1 MENTEI
7 AIMSKKTRVGRPAK
21 SEADQ
26 WIMVPVRLPP
36 GMVERLDNE
45 AMARGD
51 QPPRSVLI
59 RKFIDD
65 GLTEAEK
72 ARKRR

>member
-1 MENTEI
+1 MT
-7 AIMSKKTRVGRPAK
+7 KKPRVGRPAK
-21 SEADQ
+21 SETEQ

-36 GMVERLDNE
+36 AMVERLDAE
-45 AMARGD
+45 AQARGD

-59 RKFIDD
+59 RKYIDD
-65 GLTEAEK
+65 GLTEDEK